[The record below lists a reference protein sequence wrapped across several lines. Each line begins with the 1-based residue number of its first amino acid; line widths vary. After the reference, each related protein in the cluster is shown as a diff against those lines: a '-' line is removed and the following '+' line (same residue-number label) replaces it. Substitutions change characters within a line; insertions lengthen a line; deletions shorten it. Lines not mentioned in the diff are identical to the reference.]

1 MKAVNYYIII
11 ELVKEA
17 PKKVAGLIITDDIN
31 EDNRYKKAKVISVGN
46 LVEGINKGDVVY
58 YDKHAGHG
66 IQHKDKFYGVIKQ
79 QDVVLIDQ
87 T

>member
-46 LVEGINKGDVVY
+46 LVEGIHKDDVVY

-79 QDVVLIDQ
+79 QDVVLID
-87 T
+87 

>member
-79 QDVVLIDQ
+79 QDVVLID
-87 T
+87 